1 MVIAGTLTIEQKPQV
16 LIQRVLTVTSH
27 RSTCHTEL
35 FASFSLRKVLRGV
48 CVTLFCLGY
57 LITNTAV
64 VPSLSV
70 RSGCRCAENQNS
82 NSRCCCVN
90 KSRTVSEM
98 EQGTCCTRPMASNRS
113 CCSAGADKES
123 PGEKSKPTVCQVS
136 RICGCGDS
144 QLKGWYVSDPR
155 QLNLAPRIISD
166 NTRLDSLLVADDT
179 ITSLSQQ
186 PEIPPPRA

>member
-35 FASFSLRKVLRGV
+35 FASFSLRRVLRGG

-70 RSGCRCAENQNS
+70 RSGCRCAEDQKS

-90 KSRTVSEM
+90 KSRSVSELG
-98 EQGTCCTRPMASNRS
+98 QGTCCTNSMVSNRS
-113 CCSAGADKES
+113 CCSTGADKQS
-123 PGEKSKPTVCQVS
+123 SGEKSNSAMCQIS
-136 RICGCGDS
+136 RLCGCGDS
-144 QLKGWYVSDPR
+144 QLEGWFVSDPR
-155 QLNLAPRIISD
+155 QLNLAPRIIS
-166 NTRLDSLLVADDT
+166 NNSRLDSLLVADDT
-179 ITSLSQQ
+179 TTSLSQQ